1 MAKPDENQKK
11 VVFYDTDKRHAE
23 LKIRL
28 HHDGLTQSEF
38 FRSLVSGYIEKDEN
52 IFNFVERIKDTKSRG
67 ASKRKKTKKLYEKAK
82 DTKNKFALDKEDI
95 ENIFDLIEEEG
106 PNL

>member
-1 MAKPDENQKK
+1 MAKSDENQKK

-23 LKIRL
+23 LKISL

-52 IFNFVERIKDTKSRG
+52 IFNFIERIKDTKSRG
-67 ASKRKKTKKLYEKAK
+67 ADKRKKTRRLYEKAK

-106 PNL
+106 TGL